1 MPFPSPSDKQAKV
14 LWFSLTVLAIAVFL
28 ALLAL
33 MFYGVGWLLDRL
45 TPVLLPLAIGGI
57 LAFLLNPLVD
67 FFEPKMSAKVSFLFA
82 KIRNPKR
89 VKSILL
95 VLMIGFCMIASL
107 TLVTLTTVVP
117 EMLKL
122 AEETKVEYVQ
132 ENIRIWAAE
141 NKGTD
146 WGKLMMVSK
155 LETIDLSA
163 LMTAGEQQLTRISE
177 KGVSEAITLI
187 GLLAGLALVPVYV
200 FYFLLEA
207 RTIEMKWSDY
217 LPLKE
222 SRFKE
227 EAVFVLSSFNDCLV
241 VFFRGQVLVAF
252 CVGVC
257 LAVGFSIIGLPYAIL
272 IGLAA
277 GLLGIIP
284 YFGVIAATIPVL
296 LLSLVYGDQML
307 VQGAGAPGVGFDG
320 LCIGFVFGENSHPT
334 KNHRRTCGDASG
346 GGDHFGADGCHAGG
360 RRDRRFAGDTGG
372 NGAPHGVIPLR
383 VGAPADARE
392 GHANGSALK
401 AMFSGSTPSIVRTS
415 TASIC
420 AARMASIPKSVSSN
434 ARQSSGGTP
443 SNAAAFKNVSGAGLW
458 FFTSSLV
465 TIA

>member
-1 MPFPSPSDKQAKV
+1 MAFPSPSDKQAKV

-33 MFYGVGWLLDRL
+33 MLYGVGWMLDRL
-45 TPVLLPLAIGGI
+45 TPVLLPLAIAGI

-67 FFEPKMSAKVSFLFA
+67 FFEPKMSAKVSFLFS

-89 VKSILL
+89 VKAILL
-95 VLMIGFCMIASL
+95 VLMIGFCTITAL

-132 ENIRIWAAE
+132 QNIRNWATE

-146 WGKLMMVSK
+146 WGKLMMLGK

-163 LMTAGEQQLTRISE
+163 LMTAGEQQLTRFSE
-177 KGVSEAITLI
+177 KGVSEAIALI

-257 LAVGFSIIGLPYAIL
+257 LAIGFSIIGLPYAIL

-284 YFGVIAATIPVL
+284 YFGVIASTIPVL
-296 LLSLVYGDQML
+296 LLSLVYGDQMI
-307 VQGAGAPGVGFDG
+307 VDGAGAPVLALFVCALVLFLEKTVIQPKIIGERVGM
-320 LCIGFVFGENSHPT
+320 HPV
-334 KNHRRTCGDASG
+334 AVIISVLM
-346 GGDHFGADGCHAGG
+346 GATLVG
-360 RRDRRFAGDTGG
+360 
-372 NGAPHGVIPLR
+372 GVIGGLLAIPVAMALR
-383 VGAPADARE
+383 TVLFRYVWMRRQMPE
-392 GHANGSALK
+392 K
-401 AMFSGSTPSIVRTS
+401 ATQMEV
-415 TASIC
+415 
-420 AARMASIPKSVSSN
+420 
-434 ARQSSGGTP
+434 
-443 SNAAAFKNVSGAGLW
+443 L
-458 FFTSSLV
+458 
-465 TIA
+465 

>member
-14 LWFSLTVLAIAVFL
+14 LWFSLTVLSIAVFL

-45 TPVLLPLAIGGI
+45 TPVLLPLAIAGI

-89 VKSILL
+89 VKAILL
-95 VLMIGFCMIASL
+95 VLMIGFCIITSL

-132 ENIRIWAAE
+132 ENIRHWAVE

-307 VQGAGAPGVGFDG
+307 VQGAGAPVLALMVCASVLFLEKTVIQPKIIGERVGM
-320 LCIGFVFGENSHPT
+320 HPV
-334 KNHRRTCGDASG
+334 AVIISVLM
-346 GGDHFGADGCHAGG
+346 GATLVG
-360 RRDRRFAGDTGG
+360 
-372 NGAPHGVIPLR
+372 GVIGGLLAIPVAMALR
-383 VGAPADARE
+383 TVLFRYVWVRQQMPE
-392 GHANGSALK
+392 K
-401 AMFSGSTPSIVRTS
+401 ATQMEV
-415 TASIC
+415 
-420 AARMASIPKSVSSN
+420 
-434 ARQSSGGTP
+434 
-443 SNAAAFKNVSGAGLW
+443 L
-458 FFTSSLV
+458 
-465 TIA
+465 

>member
-45 TPVLLPLAIGGI
+45 TPVLLPLAIAGI

-67 FFEPKMSAKVSFLFA
+67 FFEPKMSAKVSFLFS

-89 VKSILL
+89 VKAILL
-95 VLMIGFCMIASL
+95 VLMIGFCIITAL

-132 ENIRIWAAE
+132 QNIRNWATE

-146 WGKLMMVSK
+146 WGKLMMLGK

-163 LMTAGEQQLTRISE
+163 LMTAGEQQLTRFSE
-177 KGVSEAITLI
+177 KGVSEAIALI

-257 LAVGFSIIGLPYAIL
+257 LAIGFSIIGLPYAIL

-284 YFGVIAATIPVL
+284 YFGVIASTIPVL
-296 LLSLVYGDQML
+296 LLSLVYGDQMI
-307 VQGAGAPGVGFDG
+307 VDGAGAPVLALFVCALVLFLEKTVIQPKIIGERVGM
-320 LCIGFVFGENSHPT
+320 HPV
-334 KNHRRTCGDASG
+334 AVIISVLM
-346 GGDHFGADGCHAGG
+346 GATLVG
-360 RRDRRFAGDTGG
+360 
-372 NGAPHGVIPLR
+372 GVIGGLLAIPVAMALR
-383 VGAPADARE
+383 TVLFRYVWVRQQMPE
-392 GHANGSALK
+392 K
-401 AMFSGSTPSIVRTS
+401 ATQMEV
-415 TASIC
+415 
-420 AARMASIPKSVSSN
+420 
-434 ARQSSGGTP
+434 
-443 SNAAAFKNVSGAGLW
+443 L
-458 FFTSSLV
+458 
-465 TIA
+465 

>member
-1 MPFPSPSDKQAKV
+1 MAFPSPSDKQAKV

-33 MFYGVGWLLDRL
+33 MLYGVGWMLDRL
-45 TPVLLPLAIGGI
+45 TPVLLPLAIAGI

-67 FFEPKMSAKVSFLFA
+67 FFEPKMSAKVSFLFS

-89 VKSILL
+89 VKAILL
-95 VLMIGFCMIASL
+95 VLMIGFCIITAL

-132 ENIRIWAAE
+132 QNIRNWATE

-146 WGKLMMVSK
+146 WGKLMMLGK

-163 LMTAGEQQLTRISE
+163 LMTAGEQQLTRFSE
-177 KGVSEAITLI
+177 KGVSEAIALI

-207 RTIEMKWSDY
+207 RMIEMKWSDY

-257 LAVGFSIIGLPYAIL
+257 LAIGFSIIGLPYAIL

-284 YFGVIAATIPVL
+284 YFGVIASTIPVL
-296 LLSLVYGDQML
+296 LLSLVYGDQMI
-307 VQGAGAPGVGFDG
+307 VDGAGAPVLALFVCALVLFLEKTVIQPKIIGERVGM
-320 LCIGFVFGENSHPT
+320 HPV
-334 KNHRRTCGDASG
+334 AVIISVLM
-346 GGDHFGADGCHAGG
+346 GATLVG
-360 RRDRRFAGDTGG
+360 
-372 NGAPHGVIPLR
+372 GVIGGLLAIPVAMALR
-383 VGAPADARE
+383 TVLFRYVWVRQQMPE
-392 GHANGSALK
+392 K
-401 AMFSGSTPSIVRTS
+401 ATQMEV
-415 TASIC
+415 
-420 AARMASIPKSVSSN
+420 
-434 ARQSSGGTP
+434 
-443 SNAAAFKNVSGAGLW
+443 L
-458 FFTSSLV
+458 
-465 TIA
+465 

>member
-45 TPVLLPLAIGGI
+45 TPVLLPLAIAGI

-89 VKSILL
+89 VKAILL
-95 VLMIGFCMIASL
+95 VLMIGFCIITAL
-107 TLVTLTTVVP
+107 TLATLTTVIP

-132 ENIRIWAAE
+132 ENIRTWAAE
-141 NKGTD
+141 NKGTA
-146 WGKLMMVSK
+146 WGKLMMVGQ
-155 LETIDLSA
+155 LESINLTAMMS
-163 LMTAGEQQLTRISE
+163 AGEQQLTRMTH
-177 KGVSEAITLI
+177 KGISEAITLI

-257 LAVGFSIIGLPYAIL
+257 LAIGFSIIGLPYAIL

-284 YFGVIAATIPVL
+284 YFGVIASTIPVL
-296 LLSLVYGDQML
+296 LLSLAYGDQML
-307 VQGAGAPGVGFDG
+307 VQGAGAPVLALMVCASVLFLEKTVIQPKIIGERVGM
-320 LCIGFVFGENSHPT
+320 HPV
-334 KNHRRTCGDASG
+334 AVIISVLM
-346 GGDHFGADGCHAGG
+346 GATLVG
-360 RRDRRFAGDTGG
+360 
-372 NGAPHGVIPLR
+372 GVIGGLLAIPVAMALR
-383 VGAPADARE
+383 TVLFRYVW
-392 GHANGSALK
+392 
-401 AMFSGSTPSIVRTS
+401 VRQQMPEKT
-415 TASIC
+415 TQ
-420 AARMASIPKSVSSN
+420 MEV
-434 ARQSSGGTP
+434 
-443 SNAAAFKNVSGAGLW
+443 L
-458 FFTSSLV
+458 
-465 TIA
+465 

>member
-45 TPVLLPLAIGGI
+45 TPVLLPLAIAGI

-67 FFEPKMSAKVSFLFA
+67 FFEPKMSAKVSFLFS

-89 VKSILL
+89 VKAILL
-95 VLMIGFCMIASL
+95 VLMIGFCIITAL

-132 ENIRIWAAE
+132 QNIRNWATE

-146 WGKLMMVSK
+146 WGKLMMLGK

-163 LMTAGEQQLTRISE
+163 LMTAGEQQLTRFSE
-177 KGVSEAITLI
+177 KGVSEAIALI

-257 LAVGFSIIGLPYAIL
+257 LAIGFSIIGLPYAIL

-284 YFGVIAATIPVL
+284 YFGVIASTIPVL
-296 LLSLVYGDQML
+296 LLSLVYGDQMI
-307 VQGAGAPGVGFDG
+307 VDGAGAPVLALFVCALVLFLEKTVIQPKIIGDRVGM
-320 LCIGFVFGENSHPT
+320 HPV
-334 KNHRRTCGDASG
+334 AVIISVLM
-346 GGDHFGADGCHAGG
+346 GATLVG
-360 RRDRRFAGDTGG
+360 
-372 NGAPHGVIPLR
+372 GVIGGLLAIPVAMALR
-383 VGAPADARE
+383 TVLFRYVWVRRQMPE
-392 GHANGSALK
+392 K
-401 AMFSGSTPSIVRTS
+401 ATQMEV
-415 TASIC
+415 
-420 AARMASIPKSVSSN
+420 
-434 ARQSSGGTP
+434 
-443 SNAAAFKNVSGAGLW
+443 L
-458 FFTSSLV
+458 
-465 TIA
+465 

>member
-1 MPFPSPSDKQAKV
+1 MAFPSPSEKQAKV
-14 LWFSLTVLAIAVFL
+14 LWFSLTVLALAVSL
-28 ALLAL
+28 ALLGL
-33 MFYGVGWLLDRL
+33 LFWGVAWLLYRL
-45 TPVLLPLAIGGI
+45 SPVLLPLAVAGI
-57 LAFLLNPLVD
+57 VAFLLNPLVD

-89 VKSILL
+89 VKAILL
-95 VLMIGFCMIASL
+95 VLMIGFCIITSL

-122 AEETKVEYVQ
+122 AEEAKVEYVQ
-132 ENIRIWAAE
+132 ENIRIWAGE

-146 WGKLMMVSK
+146 WGKLMMVGK

-177 KGVSEAITLI
+177 QGVSEAIALI

-257 LAVGFSIIGLPYAIL
+257 LAIGFSIIGLPYAIL

-284 YFGVIAATIPVL
+284 YFGVIASTIPVL
-296 LLSLVYGDQML
+296 LLSLAYGDQML
-307 VQGAGAPGVGFDG
+307 VQGAGATVLALGVCVLVLF
-320 LCIGFVFGENSHPT
+320 LEKTVIQPKIIGDRVGMHPV
-334 KNHRRTCGDASG
+334 AVIISVLM
-346 GGDHFGADGCHAGG
+346 GATLVG
-360 RRDRRFAGDTGG
+360 
-372 NGAPHGVIPLR
+372 GVIGGLLAIPVAMALR
-383 VGAPADARE
+383 TVLFRYVWVRRQIPE
-392 GHANGSALK
+392 K
-401 AMFSGSTPSIVRTS
+401 ATQMEV
-415 TASIC
+415 
-420 AARMASIPKSVSSN
+420 
-434 ARQSSGGTP
+434 
-443 SNAAAFKNVSGAGLW
+443 L
-458 FFTSSLV
+458 
-465 TIA
+465 

>member
-45 TPVLLPLAIGGI
+45 TPVLLPLAIAGI

-67 FFEPKMSAKVSFLFA
+67 FFEPKMSAKVSFLFS

-89 VKSILL
+89 VKAILL
-95 VLMIGFCMIASL
+95 VLMIGFCIITAL

-132 ENIRIWAAE
+132 QNIRNWATE

-146 WGKLMMVSK
+146 WGKLMMLGK

-163 LMTAGEQQLTRISE
+163 LMTAGEQQLTRFSE
-177 KGVSEAITLI
+177 KGVSEAIALI

-257 LAVGFSIIGLPYAIL
+257 LAIGFSIIGLPYAIL

-284 YFGVIAATIPVL
+284 YFGVIASTIPVL
-296 LLSLVYGDQML
+296 LLSLVYGDQMI
-307 VQGAGAPGVGFDG
+307 VDGAGAPVLALFVCALVLFLEKTVIQPKIIGERVGM
-320 LCIGFVFGENSHPT
+320 HPV
-334 KNHRRTCGDASG
+334 AVIISVLM
-346 GGDHFGADGCHAGG
+346 GATLVG
-360 RRDRRFAGDTGG
+360 
-372 NGAPHGVIPLR
+372 GVIGGLLAIPVAMALR
-383 VGAPADARE
+383 TVLFRYVWVRRQMPE
-392 GHANGSALK
+392 K
-401 AMFSGSTPSIVRTS
+401 ATQMEV
-415 TASIC
+415 
-420 AARMASIPKSVSSN
+420 
-434 ARQSSGGTP
+434 
-443 SNAAAFKNVSGAGLW
+443 L
-458 FFTSSLV
+458 
-465 TIA
+465 

>member
-1 MPFPSPSDKQAKV
+1 V

-33 MFYGVGWLLDRL
+33 MFYGVGWMLDRL
-45 TPVLLPLAIGGI
+45 TPVLLPLAIAGI

-67 FFEPKMSAKVSFLFA
+67 FFEPKMSAKVSFLFS

-89 VKSILL
+89 VKAILL
-95 VLMIGFCMIASL
+95 VLMIGFCIITAL
-107 TLVTLTTVVP
+107 TWVTLTTVVP

-122 AEETKVEYVQ
+122 AAETKVEYVQ
-132 ENIRIWAAE
+132 ENIRNWAAE
-141 NKGTD
+141 NKGTA
-146 WGKLMMVSK
+146 WGKLMMVGQ
-155 LETIDLSA
+155 LESINLTAMIS
-163 LMTAGEQQLTRISE
+163 AGEQQLTRMTH
-177 KGVSEAITLI
+177 KGVSEAIALI
-187 GLLAGLALVPVYV
+187 GLFAGLALVPVYV

-257 LAVGFSIIGLPYAIL
+257 LAIGFSIIGLPYAIL

-296 LLSLVYGDQML
+296 LLSLAYGDQML
-307 VQGAGAPGVGFDG
+307 VQGAGAPVLALMICASVLFLEKTLIQPKIIGERVGM
-320 LCIGFVFGENSHPT
+320 HPV
-334 KNHRRTCGDASG
+334 AVIISVLM
-346 GGDHFGADGCHAGG
+346 GATLVG
-360 RRDRRFAGDTGG
+360 
-372 NGAPHGVIPLR
+372 GVIGGLLAIPVAMALR
-383 VGAPADARE
+383 TVLFRYVWVRQQMPEKATQME
-392 GHANGSALK
+392 AL
-401 AMFSGSTPSIVRTS
+401 
-415 TASIC
+415 
-420 AARMASIPKSVSSN
+420 
-434 ARQSSGGTP
+434 
-443 SNAAAFKNVSGAGLW
+443 
-458 FFTSSLV
+458 
-465 TIA
+465 

>member
-45 TPVLLPLAIGGI
+45 TPVLLPLAIAGI

-67 FFEPKMSAKVSFLFA
+67 FFEPKMSAKVSFLFS

-89 VKSILL
+89 VKAILL
-95 VLMIGFCMIASL
+95 VLMIGFCIITAL

-132 ENIRIWAAE
+132 ENIRTWAAE
-141 NKGTD
+141 NKGTA
-146 WGKLMMVSK
+146 WGKLMMVGQ
-155 LETIDLSA
+155 LESINLTAMMS
-163 LMTAGEQQLTRISE
+163 AGEQQLTRMTH

-257 LAVGFSIIGLPYAIL
+257 LAIGFSIIGLPYAIL

-284 YFGVIAATIPVL
+284 YFGVIASTIPVL
-296 LLSLVYGDQML
+296 LLSLAYGDQML
-307 VQGAGAPGVGFDG
+307 VQGAGAPVLALMVCASVLFLEKTVIQPKIIGERVGM
-320 LCIGFVFGENSHPT
+320 HPV
-334 KNHRRTCGDASG
+334 AVIISVLM
-346 GGDHFGADGCHAGG
+346 GATLVG
-360 RRDRRFAGDTGG
+360 
-372 NGAPHGVIPLR
+372 GVIGGLLAIPVAMALR
-383 VGAPADARE
+383 TVLFRYVWVRQQMPE
-392 GHANGSALK
+392 K
-401 AMFSGSTPSIVRTS
+401 ATQMEV
-415 TASIC
+415 
-420 AARMASIPKSVSSN
+420 
-434 ARQSSGGTP
+434 
-443 SNAAAFKNVSGAGLW
+443 L
-458 FFTSSLV
+458 
-465 TIA
+465 